1 MDAGKIARD
10 DRVEGSHNGQLAA
23 VFLGKIAK
31 GKKLNFHFGSLRTL
45 NVENNSIISFFC
57 LLYH

>member
-1 MDAGKIARD
+1 VDTGKIARY

-31 GKKLNFHFGSLRTL
+31 GKKLNFHLAASVKNILFKL
-45 NVENNSIISFFC
+45 
-57 LLYH
+57 

>member
-1 MDAGKIARD
+1 MYAGKIARD

-31 GKKLNFHFGSLRTL
+31 GKKLDFHFGNLRNKYL
-45 NVENNSIISFFC
+45 MADAI
-57 LLYH
+57 